1 MHVDS
6 VTNPD
11 IRRLPRRCEA
21 RASSLKYI
29 HIVTQTENLE
39 KDDTELDG

>member
-1 MHVDS
+1 MHADS
-6 VTNPD
+6 IINPD
-11 IRRLPRRCEA
+11 IRQLPGRCEA

-39 KDDTELDG
+39 KDDIGLDE